1 MASNLMFTIL
11 LRCTLF
17 TVVGNNWTTEEP
29 IIHDLPNLNLWKCIS
44 DENRLTIIALN
55 VSYKDIE

>member
-11 LRCTLF
+11 FRCILF
-17 TVVGNNWTTEEP
+17 TAVGNNWTTEEP
-29 IIHDLPNLNLWKCIS
+29 IIYDLSNLNLWKCIS